1 MSMRSL
7 IIVMLIDTNI
17 WIHLYEA
24 GLTWVIRE
32 IVKLPGHEVWI
43 TGCVRR
49 ELDKPEHGGVH
60 ARTDGMLDD
69 GTVVTAAVP
78 GQDPSKPSAY
88 KKAEYELIALVE
100 GLLGKESG
108 LIVTNDDRA
117 LDKCNAKGI
126 RSLDMA
132 QFLIWCCEQCV
143 LGRADAVDG
152 FDDLTKGGLVLKTSR
167 QEFIDEISRS
177 PAPSRRGR
185 AGGDR
190 GDGSRGS

>member
-1 MSMRSL
+1 MNFISV
-7 IIVMLIDTNI
+7 IMLIDTNI
-17 WIHLYEA
+17 WIDLYEA

-49 ELDKPEHGGVH
+49 ELDNPEYGGVH
-60 ARTDGMLDD
+60 ARTDGMFDD
-69 GTVVTAAVP
+69 GTVVTGRVP
-78 GQDPSKPSAY
+78 RQDPSKPSIY
-88 KKAEYELIALVE
+88 KKAEDEMIALVE

-108 LIVTNDDRA
+108 LIVTNDDQA
-117 LDKCNAKGI
+117 LGKCRIRNI

-132 QFLIWCCEQCV
+132 KFLIWCCEHGV
-143 LGRADAVDG
+143 LGRDDAVDG
-152 FDDLTKGGLVLKTSR
+152 FDDLAKDGPVLKISR
-167 QEFIDEISRS
+167 QKFIDEISRS

-185 AGGDR
+185 AGKSR